1 MAARAKSSSMGGGCL
16 FLFFSV
22 FFLAGVGFS
31 IPILV
36 LPLWRM
42 VQAQSWQPA
51 QCTIESASVETHP
64 SDEGGATYSIAVQ
77 YVYEVGG
84 TSYRG
89 DRYDFSIGSTSGYDG
104 KHAKVTELPAG
115 KRTDCWVDPEDPTRS
130 VLVRRPSWTML
141 FGCLP
146 LVFVGVG
153 GAGMTWAARSALGE
167 RRRRRARAGASAAA
181 PAPGVTPA
189 LAIGE
194 TTSGLSVSH
203 RAGHAEDPAAPAWLP
218 KPAGEGVG
226 ERGSL
231 RLAPKHGPVGRLIGS
246 LLVAL
251 FWNGIVSVF
260 LWKAAEG
267 WRSGSPDG
275 CLTLFLVPFV
285 LVGLA
290 LLVNVPYQVLA
301 LFNPRPVVTLSE
313 ARVPVGG
320 SVRLHWEFSGAAT
333 RLRSLRIWAEGKEH
347 ATYRRGTDT
356 HTATHT
362 FARVMVVD
370 LPAGATLGAGE
381 ATLAIPPDTMHSFA
395 GDRNRIVWTLRLHGP
410 IARWPDVSEELELV
424 VEPGAGAPEE
434 GGR

>member
-1 MAARAKSSSMGGGCL
+1 MGGGCL

-22 FFLAGVGFS
+22 FFLAGAGFS

-36 LPLWRM
+36 LPIWRM
-42 VQAQSWQPA
+42 VEAQGWRSA
-51 QCTIESASVETHP
+51 QCTIESAFVETHP
-64 SDEGGATYSIAVQ
+64 SDEGGATYSIAIQ

-84 TSYRG
+84 TAYRG

-104 KHAKVTELPAG
+104 KHAKVLELPRG
-115 KRTDCWVDPEDPTRS
+115 KLTECWVDPEDPTRS
-130 VLVRRPSWTML
+130 VLVRSPAWTML
-141 FGCLP
+141 FGCFP
-146 LVFVGVG
+146 LVFVAVG
-153 GAGMTWAARSALGE
+153 GAGMTWAARSALAE
-167 RRRRRARAGASAAA
+167 RRRRRARAAAGLAPELPVGPAAAEIGSAASLTA
-181 PAPGVTPA
+181 VSQ
-189 LAIGE
+189 LAGA
-194 TTSGLSVSH
+194 
-203 RAGHAEDPAAPAWLP
+203 AGDSADPAWLP

-226 ERGSL
+226 SRGSL
-231 RLAPKHGPVGRLIGS
+231 RLEPTHGPVGRLVGS
-246 LLVAL
+246 LLAAL

-285 LVGLA
+285 LVGLL

-313 ARVPVGG
+313 PRVPVGG

-333 RLRSLRIWAEGKEH
+333 RLRSLQIWAEGKEH

-370 LPAGATLGAGE
+370 LPAGASLGSGE
-381 ATLAIPPDTMHSFA
+381 ATLAIPADTMHSFA
-395 GDRNRIVWTLRLHGP
+395 GDRNKVVWTLRLHGP

-424 VEPGAGAPEE
+424 VEPGAAAVAE
-434 GGR
+434 GGAR

>member
-1 MAARAKSSSMGGGCL
+1 M
-16 FLFFSV
+16 FLFFSA

-31 IPILV
+31 IPILI
-36 LPLWRM
+36 LPIWRM
-42 VQAQSWQPA
+42 VEAQSWQPA

-77 YVYEVGG
+77 YVYDFGG
-84 TSYRG
+84 TAYHG

-104 KHAKVTELPAG
+104 KHAKVLELPAG
-115 KRTDCWVDPEDPTRS
+115 KRTGCWVDPEDPTRS
-130 VLVRRPSWTML
+130 VLVRRPGWAML

-167 RRRRRARAGASAAA
+167 RRRRRRGRAGARVELRA
-181 PAPGVTPA
+181 PAGTPVLA
-189 LAIGE
+189 LGN
-194 TTSGLSVSH
+194 TTDGPSVSL
-203 RAGHAEDPAAPAWLP
+203 RAGAAEDPAEPAWLP
-218 KPAGEGVG
+218 QPAGEGVG
-226 ERGSL
+226 GRGSL
-231 RLAPKHGPVGRLIGS
+231 RLEPKHGPVGRLIGS

-290 LLVNVPYQVLA
+290 LLVNVPYQILA

-356 HTATHT
+356 HTESHT
-362 FARVMVVD
+362 FARVTVVD
-370 LPAGATLGAGE
+370 LPGGATLGTGE
-381 ATLAIPPDTMHSFA
+381 ATLAIPAGTMHSFA
-395 GDRNRIVWTLRLHGP
+395 GDRNKIVWTLRLHGP
-410 IARWPDVSEELELV
+410 ISRWPDVSEELELV
-424 VEPGAGAPEE
+424 VEPGAMQPSAVETEE
-434 GGR
+434 SGR